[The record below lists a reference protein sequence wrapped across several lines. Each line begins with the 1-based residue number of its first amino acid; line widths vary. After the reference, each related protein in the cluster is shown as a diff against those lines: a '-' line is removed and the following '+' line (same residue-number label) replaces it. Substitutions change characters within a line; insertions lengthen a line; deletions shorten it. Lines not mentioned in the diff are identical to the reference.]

1 MKDYI
6 SQFFFLR
13 QLFLHHHWQWHWNWH
28 ATQIQC
34 DKPLQKEM
42 HDRNTKLIK
51 GEMFDRFF
59 STKKSQIWSN
69 LKIFEITAIAPFFS
83 WTLNFCV
90 TSYGGVEMKKKWKSH
105 QLIIAKEVWM
115 VKEVEGSDGYFVRF
129 RLCRCLSWF
138 MTHEC
143 TSLIWNWTQLPFMHH
158 RSLQKNIA
166 VWSFSFWAKT
176 LCRNTP
182 SYQAALGNH
191 WSGWS
196 VLAFSRWT
204 MEMKYIN
211 YIFYLYYIIL

>member
-1 MKDYI
+1 
-6 SQFFFLR
+6 
-13 QLFLHHHWQWHWNWH
+13 
-28 ATQIQC
+28 
-34 DKPLQKEM
+34 
-42 HDRNTKLIK
+42 
-51 GEMFDRFF
+51 
-59 STKKSQIWSN
+59 
-69 LKIFEITAIAPFFS
+69 
-83 WTLNFCV
+83 
-90 TSYGGVEMKKKWKSH
+90 
-105 QLIIAKEVWM
+105 
-115 VKEVEGSDGYFVRF
+115 
-129 RLCRCLSWF
+129 

-143 TSLIWNWTQLPFMHH
+143 LSLIWNWTQLPFMHH

-211 YIFYLYYIIL
+211 YIFYLYNIWYWKPSCFEFMEHMMYIVSHISFRECSECFFLWSFLQVAKAIFLRAVKELVWHGANNTWTQIGTSIAHWK